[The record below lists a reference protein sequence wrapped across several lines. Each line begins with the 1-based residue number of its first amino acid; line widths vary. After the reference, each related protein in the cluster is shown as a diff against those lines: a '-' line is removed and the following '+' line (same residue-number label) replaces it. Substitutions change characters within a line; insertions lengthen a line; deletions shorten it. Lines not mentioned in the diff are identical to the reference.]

1 MPSRI
6 LRTALIAAGYTVAL
20 SASAAPFS
28 YIGQQ
33 ILPTGTAAFSTQVGG
48 LSSIDYDAATNRYLA
63 ISDDRANSTLGGAIT
78 DNRVRFYD
86 FSLNLTQFSR
96 SNTPGNAGVTVDAVT
111 FIKKPDGSDFGA
123 LQADPEGIRVLGNS
137 VYWSNEGSRTAASL
151 QNPTVRVMD
160 RTGTH
165 VSELSVPSKFF
176 PAGSN
181 STAPGIRNN
190 LAFESLTIS
199 PDGSRVYTAAES
211 ALVQDGG
218 IATAGSGSSARV
230 IEFDRAGG
238 NALAEFVYPV
248 SPIPIAPNP
257 PGGFADNG
265 LVEMISLGDR
275 QFLALERAFAVGTG
289 NSIKLFHADAR
300 QATDVAAADSLA
312 TFDYIPMSKTLL
324 LDLGTLKNADG
335 SALVLDN
342 VEGMTFGPTF
352 DGKPTLILVS
362 DNNFSGTQ
370 FTQFI
375 ALSQVAAV
383 PEPETYALMLAGLGL
398 IGWCARRRTSA

>member
-1 MPSRI
+1 MPSR
-6 LRTALIAAGYTVAL
+6 LLLTALISAGLTGAL

-33 ILPTGTAAFSTQVGG
+33 IVPTGTAAFATQVGG
-48 LSSIDYDAATNRYLA
+48 LSGIDYDAATNRYLA
-63 ISDDRANSTLGGAIT
+63 ISDDRANSALGGSIT

-86 FSLNLTQFSR
+86 LSLNLAQFTR
-96 SNTPGNAGVTVDAVT
+96 SNTPGSAGVTVEAVT
-111 FIKKPDGSDFGA
+111 FMKKPDGTDFGT
-123 LQADPEGIRVLGNS
+123 LQADPEGIRVLGNA

-190 LAFESLTIS
+190 LAFESLTVS
-199 PDGSRVYTAAES
+199 PDGSKVYTAAES

-218 IATAGSGSSARV
+218 IATLASGTQARV
-230 IEFDRAGG
+230 IEFDRTGG

-248 SPIPIAPNP
+248 SPIPVASPNNV
-257 PGGFADNG
+257 ADNG
-265 LVEMISLGDR
+265 LVELIALGDR
-275 QFLALERAFAVGTG
+275 QFIAMERAFALGVGNT
-289 NSIKLFHADAR
+289 IKLYHADAR

-312 TFDYIPMSKTLL
+312 TFDYVPMSKTLL
-324 LDLGTLKNADG
+324 LDLGTLKNTDG

-398 IGWCARRRTSA
+398 VGWCARRRTAA